1 MNGSKMQALL
11 KIIQALLKPTLKAS
25 ALLLTIVIALL
36 VALICSSLL
45 LLAYHDLQVDRI
57 TGTNNR
63 LRRNFLSAVNIVL
76 ADTSRILIS
85 KADTIDLFAA
95 GEDTALIERE
105 NWGLFD
111 VAAIAVRA
119 HGQEKSKCFFFGPAA
134 QEPLDACLYL
144 ADHHIPLNISGFGQL
159 TGDAYLPK
167 GGVHPAYIDQRGFS
181 SAEPLTGNIRASQ
194 DSLPPID
201 TRLVDLLSQLL
212 GDPAQK
218 PGGAARERR
227 NPSQSLIPD
236 TLDCSF
242 ADTATVIHRTSPIT
256 LNNYILKGH
265 IRIVS
270 DSSITVD
277 SGCQLENVILAAPF
291 IELKSGFSGTIQ
303 VFARDS
309 IIIRNNCHLHYP
321 SGLLLVKAQGSAD
334 QPVIRLGDSCTLEGI
349 LLTLTGAANDQT
361 KTYVEIGNN
370 STITGYI
377 YTSGFLFLKGTVHG
391 TVLADYLLYKS
402 SFSIYQN
409 YLVDAVIDRKQLS
422 GYFAGPKLFND
433 TGRINRIIQWVK

>member
-1 MNGSKMQALL
+1 MLPS
-11 KIIQALLKPTLKAS
+11 
-25 ALLLTIVIALL
+25 
-36 VALICSSLL
+36 ICSSLL
-45 LLAYHDLQVDRI
+45 LLAYHDLQDDRI
-57 TGTNNR
+57 AGTNNR
-63 LRRNFLSAVNIVL
+63 LRRNFQSAVNIVL

-85 KADTIDLFAA
+85 RADTIDLFAA
-95 GEDTALIERE
+95 GEDAAMIRRE

-111 VAAIAVRA
+111 VAAVAVWA
-119 HGQEKSKCFFFGPAA
+119 HGQGKAKCFFFGPAA

-144 ADHHIPLNISGFGQL
+144 ADHRIPLNISGSGQL

-181 SAEPLTGNIRASQ
+181 NAEPLTGNIRASQ

-201 TRLVDLLSQLL
+201 TRLAYLLSQPE
-212 GDPAQK
+212 GDSTQDR
-218 PGGAARERR
+218 GG
-227 NPSQSLIPD
+227 PSRDRTGASQTLIPD

-242 ADTATVIHRTSPIT
+242 ADTATVLHRKGPVT

-277 SGCQLENVILAAPF
+277 SGCVLENVILAAPY

-303 VFARDS
+303 AFAKDS
-309 IIIRNNCHLHYP
+309 IIVRSNCHLHYP
-321 SGLLLVKAQGSAD
+321 SGLLLVKAQGSPN
-334 QPVIRLGDSCTLEGI
+334 QPLIRLADSCTLEGV
-349 LLTLTGAANDQT
+349 LLTLTPAANDQI
-361 KTYVEIGNN
+361 KTYVEVGNN
-370 STITGYI
+370 STITGYL
-377 YTSGFLFLKGTVHG
+377 YASGFLFLKGTVHG

-422 GYFAGPKLFND
+422 GYFAGPKLFSD
-433 TGRINRIIQWVK
+433 TGRLNRIIQWVR